1 MSQLVPV
8 LDVIHELRDAGMAV
22 DFWTLLGD
30 PQIQWD
36 RLPAER
42 RSLILERTSL
52 KGQDPSMVRVTPVR
66 KRGRARTVE
75 NVFLRFQP
83 TDRSG
88 VNPLVPLLYT
98 DFEVPEK
105 EESEIEVATA
115 ALQDAGWTRG
125 RGAMLDVLDRVWG
138 RGRYDALVDGYLV
151 EFHAPQGF
159 VETERYWVE
168 EPFALVV
175 VLRDPEGAMVYHVEE
190 PRLSELERVLTATIN
205 DRIRDTLILDA
216 DTEYRA
222 DRLVR
227 EVFDLLRMYRP
238 HADRRSAYK
247 MAYYFLRNYMAMGP
261 IEPILRDAAI
271 EDISCNGP
279 TLPTFVAHSR
289 LGSLKTNLV
298 FDELELNSFTIKLA
312 QRGGKLL
319 SIAQPLVDA
328 TLPDG
333 SRLQAALGREVTS
346 RGSAFTIRKF
356 REDPLTAVDL
366 VQSKTHSLDT
376 MAFLWLGVELRR
388 SMIIMGA
395 TASGKTTTLNCLS
408 QFIPPASK
416 IVSIEDTREITL
428 QHENWLAAV
437 TREDIGTHTEGIG
450 MYDLLRAALRQRP
463 EYLIVGEIRGQ
474 EGLTLFQAMSTGH
487 TCFSTMHAGS
497 VENAVYRLE
506 NAPINVPRVMLTSL
520 DFLILQGQVDVG
532 GRGQRRM
539 LSLTELNGIDPQSRN
554 LRMNEVFRWDPTRE
568 EQTAGAASYV
578 IDQARAKL
586 GWTRA
591 RLDEELG
598 ERRAVLDRL
607 VKENKRHYT
616 DVAKAVRDF
625 YARHEAAPVATP
637 VPVKTNEHAAAPAAS
652 RKVPVK

>member
-1 MSQLVPV
+1 
-8 LDVIHELRDAGMAV
+8 
-22 DFWTLLGD
+22 
-30 PQIQWD
+30 
-36 RLPAER
+36 
-42 RSLILERTSL
+42 
-52 KGQDPSMVRVTPVR
+52 
-66 KRGRARTVE
+66 
-75 NVFLRFQP
+75 
-83 TDRSG
+83 
-88 VNPLVPLLYT
+88 
-98 DFEVPEK
+98 
-105 EESEIEVATA
+105 
-115 ALQDAGWTRG
+115 
-125 RGAMLDVLDRVWG
+125 
-138 RGRYDALVDGYLV
+138 
-151 EFHAPQGF
+151 
-159 VETERYWVE
+159 
-168 EPFALVV
+168 
-175 VLRDPEGAMVYHVEE
+175 
-190 PRLSELERVLTATIN
+190 VLTATIN